1 MLVSETMW
9 FFGPFPTHPKPLVA
23 APAPLAAILFTP
35 HRAAGGISALTL
47 HRTAFFVHRTPFAH
61 LADAVGCKSGDHSLP
76 FLNHLHLA
84 RHLYAPN
91 YD

>member
-47 HRTAFFVHRTPFAH
+47 HRTAFFVHSFALVH
-61 LADAVGCKSGDHSLP
+61 HTALFS
-76 FLNHLHLA
+76 
-84 RHLYAPN
+84 APN
-91 YD
+91 ARVIWSTNRNKRLC